1 MRNHP
6 NALSFLFS
14 LELLK
19 VNIMSMT
26 RVLEEKHSYD
36 DIKGCLMI
44 GKALYDIDNQFEWC
58 DLTVAMSHIAVD
70 KAL

>member
-1 MRNHP
+1 
-6 NALSFLFS
+6 
-14 LELLK
+14 
-19 VNIMSMT
+19 MSMT